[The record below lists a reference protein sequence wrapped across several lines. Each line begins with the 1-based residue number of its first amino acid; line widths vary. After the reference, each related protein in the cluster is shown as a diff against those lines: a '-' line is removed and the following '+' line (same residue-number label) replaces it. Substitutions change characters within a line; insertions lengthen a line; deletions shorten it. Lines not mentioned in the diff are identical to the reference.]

1 MARGRKR
8 KPGKRHPCGKLVR
21 RSSEETQAEII
32 ATVVDARRRQYGV
45 SARQARDQRLS
56 SALGRLAF
64 AGVISQQQ
72 YEAGQRFGEVYQRH
86 HVVTGLP
93 LPSPS
98 SVSGVMASGGT
109 SGGRGGPPDD
119 DLIDK
124 VRRHYDAALAV
135 LARCDQYRGAMPGQL
150 PGRLVY
156 RIVCLDEDAG
166 SLPQADQVSLRHG
179 LDELGYLFG
188 LMRESPRKLL

>member
-21 RSSEETQAEII
+21 RSAGETQAEIL
-32 ATVVDARRRQYGV
+32 ATVVDARRRHYRV
-45 SARQARDQRLS
+45 TAAQARDQRLS

-64 AGVISQQQ
+64 TGTISQQQ
-72 YEAGQRFGEVYQRH
+72 YEAGQRFGEVYHRH
-86 HVVTGLP
+86 HVLTGLP

-98 SVSGVMASGGT
+98 SVAALMAGGGIF
-109 SGGRGGPPDD
+109 GGCTQLPED
-119 DLIDK
+119 DLVDK
-124 VRRHYDAALAV
+124 VRRHYDEALKV
-135 LARCDQYRGAMPGQL
+135 LARCDQDRRVLPGQP

-156 RIVCLDEDAG
+156 RIVCLDEDASALSEHDRH
-166 SLPQADQVSLRHG
+166 SLHHG

>member
-21 RSSEETQAEII
+21 PSSGETQAQIL
-32 ATVVDARRRQYGV
+32 ATVVDARQRHYRV
-45 SARQARDQRLS
+45 TAAQARDQRLS

-64 AGVISQQQ
+64 AGTISQQQ
-72 YEAGQRFGEVYQRH
+72 YEAGQRFGEVYHRH

-98 SVSGVMASGGT
+98 SVSGVMASAGIFGG
-109 SGGRGGPPDD
+109 SGGPPDA
-119 DLIDK
+119 DLIEK
-124 VRRHYDAALAV
+124 VRRHYDEALQV
-135 LARCDQYRGAMPGQL
+135 LARCDRDRRAMPGQ
-150 PGRLVY
+150 PPSRLVY
-156 RIVCLDEDAG
+156 RIVCLDEDASDLRDHDRH
-166 SLPQADQVSLRHG
+166 SLHHG

-188 LMRESPRKLL
+188 LVRESSRKLL